1 MQLFAASVEIRAAGR
16 WLEARG
22 WAPASAGNYSVR
34 LDESRIAITVSGSP
48 KGRLTAAD
56 VTVVDY
62 EGRPLAAE
70 RPSAETAL
78 HAVVYRLDGAAGAV
92 VHTHSV
98 FGTIL
103 GMDDERMTALD
114 LRGYELLKVLPG
126 ITTHDTIVSL
136 PVFDNTQD
144 MPALAGRVAD
154 RWRHGHFI
162 GYLIRGHGL
171 YTWASTM
178 DLALRSVEALEFLF
192 SCEAERRR
200 LRP

>member
-1 MQLFAASVEIRAAGR
+1 MQLFAASAEIRAAGQ

-34 LDESRIAITVSGSP
+34 LDESRIAITVSGRP
-48 KGRLTAAD
+48 KGRLTAGD
-56 VTVVDY
+56 VTLVDY
-62 EGRPLAAE
+62 DGRPLAEE

-126 ITTHDTIVSL
+126 ITTHDTTVSL

-144 MPALAGRVAD
+144 MPALAGRIAD
-154 RWRHGHFI
+154 QWQHGRFI